1 MTRERSFPGYFQ
13 VVERPVVEP
22 QQGGVFVAGKAK
34 NPLSE
39 RSRFGIMR
47 LASQ

>member
-1 MTRERSFPGYFQ
+1 MLESR
-13 VVERPVVEP
+13 VVVL
-22 QQGGVFVAGKAK
+22 QQGGVFVARKVK

-39 RSRFGIMR
+39 GRRFGIMR